1 MFDDILLPKKK
12 VDDGLVFWSF
22 EPGDP
27 TIKFESLEE
36 IKKGGYVEVVDE

>member
-12 VDDGLVFWSF
+12 VYDSLVFWSF
-22 EPGDP
+22 ESGDP
-27 TIKFESLEE
+27 VIKFESIEE

>member
-12 VDDGLVFWSF
+12 ADDNLAFWSF
-22 EPGDP
+22 EPGDH
-27 TIKFESLEE
+27 TIKFEILEE